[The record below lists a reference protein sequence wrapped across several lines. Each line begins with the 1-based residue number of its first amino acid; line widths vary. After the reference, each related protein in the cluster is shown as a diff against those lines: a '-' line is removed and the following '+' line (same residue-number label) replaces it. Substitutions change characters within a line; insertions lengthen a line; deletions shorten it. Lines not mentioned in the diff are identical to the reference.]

1 MPKFDMHCHTKE
13 GSIDAKISIKEY
25 IQILKAK
32 GFDGMLVTDHDSY
45 KGYRYWRSYL
55 QNKDAAVDN
64 FTVLMGVEYDT
75 CDAGH
80 FIVIMPDGVDLPV
93 LQVRGMSFNS
103 LKKVV
108 HKNGGVLGPAHPFGA
123 KSSSAMFCNKL
134 MRNSKLLSDCDF
146 FEGFNTC
153 ETQIA
158 NQAATICATRLGL
171 PCVGGSDSHK
181 GEYVGTAYT
190 RFNREIRC
198 NNDMIEAIK
207 NCDIT
212 DFGGQEREFLKK
224 HKKRNSVFATYG
236 FRSYNRVLGCVF
248 SPFRNMMHYLAMIE

>member
-25 IQILKAK
+25 IQILKSK

-45 KGYRYWRSYL
+45 KGYRHWRSHL
-55 QNKDAAVDN
+55 QNKDTAVDN

-80 FIVIMPDGVDLPV
+80 FIVIMPDGVDLQV
-93 LQVRGMSFNS
+93 LQVRGMSFKS
-103 LKKVV
+103 LKNVV

-158 NQAATICATRLGL
+158 NQAATTCLSLI
-171 PCVGGSDSHK
+171 H
-181 GEYVGTAYT
+181 
-190 RFNREIRC
+190 I
-198 NNDMIEAIK
+198 
-207 NCDIT
+207 
-212 DFGGQEREFLKK
+212 
-224 HKKRNSVFATYG
+224 
-236 FRSYNRVLGCVF
+236 
-248 SPFRNMMHYLAMIE
+248 